1 MDVQPAY
8 DDAGMRRLGLLP
20 LILTLAACGSSDQ
33 FGIPDKRVV
42 NDCEH
47 GGVEVRVGLNGGQPG
62 MERTEDHL
70 TFAVEVAN
78 NLREDIVVTR
88 IRIDPTPDEMSPYQL
103 SPTGG
108 SFSETI
114 PENEEHLFELPVTLR
129 TAFVDR
135 NRQTVSRNFLEVV
148 VTVVLQN
155 GDSYRCRYGVPAP
168 GT

>member
-1 MDVQPAY
+1 
-8 DDAGMRRLGLLP
+8 MRRLGLLP
-20 LILTLAACGSSDQ
+20 LVLTLAACGSSDQ
-33 FGIPDKRVV
+33 FGIPDKRVI

-70 TFAVEVAN
+70 TFAIEVAN

-88 IRIDPTPDEMSPYQL
+88 IRVDPTPDEMSPYRL
-103 SPTGG
+103 SPTSG

-114 PENEEHLFELPVTLR
+114 PENDEHLFELPVTLR
-129 TAFVDR
+129 TMFVDDR
-135 NRQTVSRNFLEVV
+135 RQQTVGSRNVLTVV
-148 VTVVLQN
+148 VTVMLQN
-155 GDSYRCRYGVPAP
+155 GDSYRCGYGVPAP